1 MNFTTFLHRL
11 CPFLTI
17 AACVAFWI
25 VVGRW
30 VARVVLV
37 VLVGVAGMSVACV
50 SYTGPDGTRLTM
62 MGTNAESLRA
72 GGLSMENVNQAEGIQ
87 VAGEALK
94 EIIRIRAL
102 FGLAEAGVE
111 AASDVADSVID
122 AATN

>member
-1 MNFTTFLHRL
+1 MIPFLHRL

-30 VARVVLV
+30 VARVL
-37 VLVGVAGMSVACV
+37 LVGVAGLSVACV

-72 GGLSMENVNQAEGIQ
+72 GGLSMENVNQAEGIR
-87 VAGEALK
+87 VSGEALK